1 MIRKASHAGG
11 IFGFISQFGYL
22 AVAALI
28 LFENVFPPIPSE
40 LILPLSGF
48 LAPQTEMTL
57 PGVIIA
63 ATVGSV
69 VGAYF
74 LYGIGRLL
82 YQERLEGFF
91 DTKPMRMLGFHSDDV
106 AKAIGWF
113 DRKGQITVL
122 ICRCGVIIAA
132 TVGSVVGAYF
142 LYGIGRLLSQERLE
156 GFFDTKP
163 MRMLGFHSD
172 DVAKAI
178 GWFDR
183 KGQITVLIC
192 RCIPVVRSLIS
203 IPAGT
208 AKMNM
213 VRFALYTLVGSLAW
227 NAILCTLGFWAGG
240 AWEQITAQAEWV
252 SDVVKVVIIV
262 VAVGVV
268 AWWVKFR
275 ILSDVVKVVII
286 VVAVGVVAWWVKF
299 RILPARAEQKR
310 RGAEGK

>member
-1 MIRKASHAGG
+1 MEEAF
-11 IFGFISQFGYL
+11 FGFISQFGYI
-22 AVAALI
+22 AVSALI
-28 LFENVFPPIPSE
+28 FLENIFPPIPSE

-48 LAPQTEMTL
+48 LVTKTSMTL
-57 PGVIIA
+57 PLVIVA

-69 VGAYF
+69 VGAY
-74 LYGIGRLL
+74 I
-82 YQERLEGFF
+82 
-91 DTKPMRMLGFHSDDV
+91 
-106 AKAIGWF
+106 
-113 DRKGQITVL
+113 
-122 ICRCGVIIAA
+122 
-132 TVGSVVGAYF
+132 

-178 GWFDR
+178 DWFDR

-213 VRFALYTLVGSLAW
+213 ALFAVYTLVGSLVW
-227 NAILCTLGFWAGG
+227 NTILCTLGFWAGD
-240 AWEQITAQAEWV
+240 AWEQITAQAEWF
-252 SDVVKVVIIV
+252 SSVVKIGIIV
-262 VAVGVV
+262 VAV
-268 AWWVKFR
+268 
-275 ILSDVVKVVII
+275 I
-286 VVAVGVVAWWVKF
+286 VVAWWVKF

-310 RGAEGK
+310 RDAEGK

>member
-1 MIRKASHAGG
+1 MQEAFFS
-11 IFGFISQFGYL
+11 FISQFGYF

-28 LFENVFPPIPSE
+28 LLENVFPPIPSE
-40 LILPLSGF
+40 VILPLSGA
-48 LAPQTEMTL
+48 LVTQTDMQL
-57 PGVIIA
+57 PGVIA
-63 ATVGSV
+63 FATVGSV
-69 VGAYF
+69 VGAF
-74 LYGIGRLL
+74 
-82 YQERLEGFF
+82 
-91 DTKPMRMLGFHSDDV
+91 
-106 AKAIGWF
+106 
-113 DRKGQITVL
+113 
-122 ICRCGVIIAA
+122 
-132 TVGSVVGAYF
+132 F

-213 VRFALYTLVGSLAW
+213 VRFAIYTLVGSLAW
-227 NAILCTLGFWAGG
+227 NAILCALGFWAGG

-252 SDVVKVVIIV
+252 SGIVKIVIIV
-262 VAVGVV
+262 VVVGVA
-268 AWWVKFR
+268 AWW
-275 ILSDVVKVVII
+275 I
-286 VVAVGVVAWWVKF
+286 KF

-310 RGAEGK
+310 RERQGK

>member
-1 MIRKASHAGG
+1 MEEAF
-11 IFGFISQFGYL
+11 FGFISQFGYV
-22 AVAALI
+22 AVSALI
-28 LFENVFPPIPSE
+28 FLENIFPPIPSE

-48 LAPQTEMTL
+48 LVTKTSMTL
-57 PGVIIA
+57 PLVIVA

-69 VGAYF
+69 VGAY
-74 LYGIGRLL
+74 I
-82 YQERLEGFF
+82 
-91 DTKPMRMLGFHSDDV
+91 
-106 AKAIGWF
+106 
-113 DRKGQITVL
+113 
-122 ICRCGVIIAA
+122 
-132 TVGSVVGAYF
+132 

-213 VRFALYTLVGSLAW
+213 ALFAVYTLVGSLVW
-227 NAILCTLGFWAGG
+227 NTILCTLGFWAGD
-240 AWEQITAQAEWV
+240 AWEQITAQAEWF
-252 SDVVKVVIIV
+252 SSAVKIGIIV
-262 VAVGVV
+262 VAV
-268 AWWVKFR
+268 
-275 ILSDVVKVVII
+275 I
-286 VVAVGVVAWWVKF
+286 VVAWWVKF

-310 RGAEGK
+310 RDAEGK

>member
-1 MIRKASHAGG
+1 MQEAFFS
-11 IFGFISQFGYL
+11 FISQFGYF

-28 LFENVFPPIPSE
+28 LLENVFPPIPSE
-40 LILPLSGF
+40 VILPLSGF
-48 LAPQTEMTL
+48 LATQTDMSL
-57 PGVIIA
+57 GGVI
-63 ATVGSV
+63 S
-69 VGAYF
+69 F
-74 LYGIGRLL
+74 
-82 YQERLEGFF
+82 
-91 DTKPMRMLGFHSDDV
+91 
-106 AKAIGWF
+106 
-113 DRKGQITVL
+113 
-122 ICRCGVIIAA
+122 A

-163 MRMLGFHSD
+163 MRMLGFKSD
-172 DVAKAI
+172 DVSKAI

-183 KGQITVLIC
+183 RGQITVLIC

-240 AWEQITAQAEWV
+240 AWEQVTAQAEWV

-262 VAVGVV
+262 VALAVI
-268 AWWVKFR
+268 AWWVVKR
-275 ILSDVVKVVII
+275 IV
-286 VVAVGVVAWWVKF
+286 
-299 RILPARAEQKR
+299 PAMKEKDATK
-310 RGAEGK
+310 

>member
-1 MIRKASHAGG
+1 MQEA
-11 IFGFISQFGYL
+11 FFQFISDFGYF

-28 LFENVFPPIPSE
+28 LLENVFPPIPSE
-40 LILPLSGF
+40 VILPLSGF
-48 LAPQTEMTL
+48 LATQTDMSL
-57 PGVIIA
+57 GGVIA
-63 ATVGSV
+63 
-69 VGAYF
+69 F
-74 LYGIGRLL
+74 
-82 YQERLEGFF
+82 
-91 DTKPMRMLGFHSDDV
+91 
-106 AKAIGWF
+106 
-113 DRKGQITVL
+113 
-122 ICRCGVIIAA
+122 A

-163 MRMLGFHSD
+163 MRMLGFKSD
-172 DVAKAI
+172 DVSKAI

-240 AWEQITAQAEWV
+240 AWEQVTAQAEWV

-262 VAVGVV
+262 VALAVI
-268 AWWVKFR
+268 AWWVVKR
-275 ILSDVVKVVII
+275 IV
-286 VVAVGVVAWWVKF
+286 
-299 RILPARAEQKR
+299 PAMKEKDATK
-310 RGAEGK
+310 

>member
-1 MIRKASHAGG
+1 MQEA
-11 IFGFISQFGYL
+11 FFQFISDFGYF

-40 LILPLSGF
+40 VILPLSGF
-48 LAPQTEMTL
+48 LATQTDMSL
-57 PGVIIA
+57 GGVI
-63 ATVGSV
+63 S
-69 VGAYF
+69 F
-74 LYGIGRLL
+74 
-82 YQERLEGFF
+82 
-91 DTKPMRMLGFHSDDV
+91 
-106 AKAIGWF
+106 
-113 DRKGQITVL
+113 
-122 ICRCGVIIAA
+122 A

-163 MRMLGFHSD
+163 MRMLGFKSD
-172 DVAKAI
+172 DVSKAI

-183 KGQITVLIC
+183 RGQITVLIC

-213 VRFALYTLVGSLAW
+213 VRFALYTLVGSLVW

-240 AWEQITAQAEWV
+240 AWEQVTAQAEWV

-262 VAVGVV
+262 VALAVI
-268 AWWVKFR
+268 AWWVVKR
-275 ILSDVVKVVII
+275 IV
-286 VVAVGVVAWWVKF
+286 
-299 RILPARAEQKR
+299 PAMKEKDATK
-310 RGAEGK
+310 

>member
-1 MIRKASHAGG
+1 MEEAF
-11 IFGFISQFGYL
+11 FGFISQFGYV
-22 AVAALI
+22 AVSALI
-28 LFENVFPPIPSE
+28 FLENIFPPIPSE

-48 LAPQTEMTL
+48 LVTKTSMTL
-57 PGVIIA
+57 PLAIVA

-69 VGAYF
+69 VGAY
-74 LYGIGRLL
+74 I
-82 YQERLEGFF
+82 
-91 DTKPMRMLGFHSDDV
+91 
-106 AKAIGWF
+106 
-113 DRKGQITVL
+113 
-122 ICRCGVIIAA
+122 
-132 TVGSVVGAYF
+132 

-178 GWFDR
+178 DWFDR

-213 VRFALYTLVGSLAW
+213 VLFAVYTLVGSLVW
-227 NAILCTLGFWAGG
+227 NTILCTLGFWAGD
-240 AWEQITAQAEWV
+240 AWEQITAQAEWF
-252 SDVVKVVIIV
+252 SSVVKIGIIV
-262 VAVGVV
+262 VAV
-268 AWWVKFR
+268 
-275 ILSDVVKVVII
+275 I
-286 VVAVGVVAWWVKF
+286 VVAWWVKF

-310 RGAEGK
+310 RDAEGK

>member
-1 MIRKASHAGG
+1 MEEAF
-11 IFGFISQFGYL
+11 FGFISQFGYV
-22 AVAALI
+22 AVSVLI
-28 LFENVFPPIPSE
+28 FLENIFPPIPSE

-48 LAPQTEMTL
+48 LVTKTSMTL
-57 PGVIIA
+57 PLVIVA

-69 VGAYF
+69 VGAY
-74 LYGIGRLL
+74 I
-82 YQERLEGFF
+82 
-91 DTKPMRMLGFHSDDV
+91 
-106 AKAIGWF
+106 
-113 DRKGQITVL
+113 
-122 ICRCGVIIAA
+122 
-132 TVGSVVGAYF
+132 

-178 GWFDR
+178 DWFDR

-213 VRFALYTLVGSLAW
+213 ALFAVYTLVGSLVW
-227 NAILCTLGFWAGG
+227 NTILCTLGFWAGD
-240 AWEQITAQAEWV
+240 AWEQITAQAEWF
-252 SDVVKVVIIV
+252 SSVVKIGIIV
-262 VAVGVV
+262 VAV
-268 AWWVKFR
+268 
-275 ILSDVVKVVII
+275 I
-286 VVAVGVVAWWVKF
+286 VVAWWVKF

-310 RGAEGK
+310 RDAEDK

>member
-1 MIRKASHAGG
+1 MEEAF
-11 IFGFISQFGYL
+11 FGFISQFGYV
-22 AVAALI
+22 AVSALI
-28 LFENVFPPIPSE
+28 FLENIFPPIPSE

-48 LAPQTEMTL
+48 LVTKTSMTL
-57 PGVIIA
+57 PLVIVA

-69 VGAYF
+69 VGAY
-74 LYGIGRLL
+74 I
-82 YQERLEGFF
+82 
-91 DTKPMRMLGFHSDDV
+91 
-106 AKAIGWF
+106 
-113 DRKGQITVL
+113 
-122 ICRCGVIIAA
+122 
-132 TVGSVVGAYF
+132 

-183 KGQITVLIC
+183 KGQITVLVC

-213 VRFALYTLVGSLAW
+213 ALFAVYTLVGSLVW
-227 NAILCTLGFWAGG
+227 NTILCTLGFWAGD
-240 AWEQITAQAEWV
+240 AWEQITAQAEWF
-252 SDVVKVVIIV
+252 SSVVKIGIIV
-262 VAVGVV
+262 VA
-268 AWWVKFR
+268 F
-275 ILSDVVKVVII
+275 I
-286 VVAVGVVAWWVKF
+286 VVAWWVKF

-310 RGAEGK
+310 HDAEGK

>member
-1 MIRKASHAGG
+1 MQEA
-11 IFGFISQFGYL
+11 FFQFISDFGYF

-40 LILPLSGF
+40 VILPLSGF
-48 LAPQTEMTL
+48 LATQTDMSL
-57 PGVIIA
+57 GGVI
-63 ATVGSV
+63 S
-69 VGAYF
+69 F
-74 LYGIGRLL
+74 
-82 YQERLEGFF
+82 
-91 DTKPMRMLGFHSDDV
+91 
-106 AKAIGWF
+106 
-113 DRKGQITVL
+113 
-122 ICRCGVIIAA
+122 A

-163 MRMLGFHSD
+163 MRMLGFKSD
-172 DVAKAI
+172 DVSKAI

-183 KGQITVLIC
+183 RGQITVLIC

-213 VRFALYTLVGSLAW
+213 FRFALYTLVGSLAW

-240 AWEQITAQAEWV
+240 AWEQVTAQAEWV

-262 VAVGVV
+262 VALAVI
-268 AWWVKFR
+268 AWWVVKR
-275 ILSDVVKVVII
+275 IV
-286 VVAVGVVAWWVKF
+286 
-299 RILPARAEQKR
+299 PAMKEKDATK
-310 RGAEGK
+310 